1 MKLKSFGHL
10 MRRKDSLEKSLMLG
24 TIDGK
29 RRRGRQRMRWLDGV
43 TEAVGVSLSGLQGMV
58 EDRKALKEYPFIPF
72 KYLLNKQPKQ
82 TSQKQEYSAAGSCL
96 APELSFDAGDASKR
110 IANEH
115 IVHGIIGNAAELK
128 CQYTGEPFILN
139 QFRIQWQKKGETKC
153 FVDAYFPNQDMR
165 EHQCAQFRNRT
176 QADPQRKED
185 DFTLKLLNLSPKD
198 ELTYECVVQ
207 RNKSGRYEVIHSAD
221 ITLQVAASYSKPK
234 LVGPVQSGKEM
245 TFFCHSSHGYPQQK
259 LHWINQTDNSFL
271 NGTENVTEE
280 PDGKFSINS
289 TLTIEASTNTIL
301 GCKIENKW
309 MNQSTTTTSVCEN
322 EEAANAN
329 GKEKFF
335 PNAVIL
341 LK

>member
-1 MKLKSFGHL
+1 MDAARSLLGL
-10 MRRKDSLEKSLMLG
+10 MVL
-24 TIDGK
+24 
-29 RRRGRQRMRWLDGV
+29 
-43 TEAVGVSLSGLQGMV
+43 
-58 EDRKALKEYPFIPF
+58 FIWI
-72 KYLLNKQPKQ
+72 Q
-82 TSQKQEYSAAGSCL
+82 
-96 APELSFDAGDASKR
+96 R

-309 MNQSTTTTSVCEN
+309 MNQSTTTTIDLNASRSSPIHLDQHNTFIVLGAVALIAVALVFILCSWLVKRNSSFPSAYVGVCEN